1 MRLKHRNK
9 TSSLGALHKSVLKNL
24 NRILIFSVFYF
35 NDKYFSQALYFRCHL
50 LTWQGVVCGH
60 FSSAQKKST
69 GWHQRWAKLF
79 RTVHIFSSHWSLL
92 TSSHQKY
99 RPSPRAY
106 HRINIHLVFGIL
118 PKSLDANSDYA
129 SLSKSVIQKP
139 MQSFFLDNT
148 LKQVAFFFL
157 ILQLCFKFSIFF
169 YQHVHQAS

>member
-60 FSSAQKKST
+60 FSSPQKKST

-79 RTVHIFSSHWSLL
+79 RKVHIFSSHWPLL
-92 TSSHQKY
+92 TCSHQKY
-99 RPSPRAY
+99 RQAPEHITGQISIWSLGSFPKAWVPTV
-106 HRINIHLVFGIL
+106 IMPLCQSQWFKNQCKAFSWIIL
-118 PKSLDANSDYA
+118 SNKLHF
-129 SLSKSVIQKP
+129 
-139 MQSFFLDNT
+139 SF
-148 LKQVAFFFL
+148 
-157 ILQLCFKFSIFF
+157 
-169 YQHVHQAS
+169 